1 MSRVPHSL
9 TPPTHCSLVLPSCRR
24 WCWLLLRAGGLAHVG
39 CCWRRWYRYLGRA
52 ILQGLPAQI
61 HFWAV
66 RDGSDGVPRR
76 ANLAE
81 PVPWTQAGSWP
92 LMSPLQPW
100 GPLARVRGCVS
111 GSFPHHGDP
120 PSCRLPGAG
129 RDQRCSVSRAHPC
142 LPSPMGTRALWGFWV
157 RVAGPG
163 LTVRRCAVRLGTL
176 HNPDILIPSFASLLA
191 TVPLTQHAAVSS
203 WQHSAAQQ
211 NKTQQ

>member
-1 MSRVPHSL
+1 MGRACLCTNRRAGGHKSGGPKCPNVASASL
-9 TPPTHCSLVLPSCRR
+9 THASHALLPCPPFLLPPPLV
-24 WCWLLLRAGGLAHVG
+24 LLLRAGGLAHVG
-39 CCWRRWYRYLGRA
+39 CCWRRWYRYFGRA

-100 GPLARVRGCVS
+100 GPPARVRGCVS
-111 GSFPHHGDP
+111 GSFPQHGAP

-142 LPSPMGTRALWGFWV
+142 LPSPMGTRALWVLGACLW
-157 RVAGPG
+157 AGPDG
-163 LTVRRCAVRLGTL
+163 QTV
-176 HNPDILIPSFASLLA
+176 
-191 TVPLTQHAAVSS
+191 
-203 WQHSAAQQ
+203 
-211 NKTQQ
+211 